1 LNLLIFY
8 VNFGDSPT
16 TANHSSDRYVYS
28 RFGCFIAIWVLEDPL
43 NLDGWKLS
51 ADGKCLNIGA
61 DGFYALISSRV
72 DELIPG

>member
-1 LNLLIFY
+1 VDTIY
-8 VNFGDSPT
+8 D
-16 TANHSSDRYVYS
+16 YS

-61 DGFYALISSRV
+61 DGFFAFISSRV
-72 DELIPG
+72 FATSKSASWLFTSAALGLL